1 MDASHASFTSIDPN
15 AKLRYKDKKTL
26 PKESDVGQPLLIGKE
41 PRYNFSFSKYEQLA
55 GRRSICRIFTII
67 FLVIASLFLPTAVL
81 INNHTS
87 SAVYWDIPWWAW
99 LIYVIVV
106 NTTILMIFGAYIVS
120 TLAYPYSNSILVRR
134 LLV

>member
-15 AKLRYKDKKTL
+15 SKLRYKDKKSL
-26 PKESDVGQPLLIGKE
+26 PRESEVEKPLLTGKE

-67 FLVIASLFLPTAVL
+67 FLLIASLFLPTAVL
-81 INNHTS
+81 INNNIS
-87 SAVYWDIPWWAW
+87 SVYWDIPWWAW

-134 LLV
+134 LRVQ